1 MAHGFKRVDREQQF
15 LLPPDV
21 REWLPEGHLAW
32 LVIDAVDQLDL
43 EPFEAGYRLGGAG
56 RQAYDPAMLLAL
68 LLYGYAIGEGS
79 SRRLERAC
87 ETDVAFRVLAAN
99 QRPDH
104 ATIARFRARHGDAI
118 EDVFGQVVGLC
129 VSAGLVDA
137 RLVAVDSTKMGADA
151 SPDANLTEQQLRDYA
166 RRVLDEAAAV
176 DAEEDARYGDK
187 RGDEPNPGWEPGP
200 GREAKIRE
208 ALEQLRQQSDG
219 RAEIEQRQQQRLA
232 SGRKPLGRKP
242 LPPDPDKPWR
252 VASKTDKKQRR
263 ANVTDPDS
271 RMMRT
276 PKGWR
281 QAFTAQAVTDPSQII
296 LAAQVTNDQNDNR
309 ALKPM
314 LEAARD
320 HLDRAGHDRTIRAAL
335 ADRGYWNTNDID
347 DIETGLGIATLIATV
362 RDRHLRAGK
371 SRADTPSHQKMH
383 LRFQHPSA
391 KRLYRRRST
400 MIEPIFGQLK
410 TNRRLDRFLQRG
422 LAAVNTEWN
431 LICTAHNLAKLHTA
445 TTAPAT

>member
-32 LVIDAVDQLDL
+32 LVLDAIDHLDL
-43 EPFEAGYRLGGAG
+43 VGFEAGYRLGGAG
-56 RQAYDPAMLLAL
+56 RQAYDPGMLLAV
-68 LLYGYAIGEGS
+68 LLYGYAIGERS

-129 VSAGLVDA
+129 VTAGLIDG
-137 RLVAVDSTKMGADA
+137 RLVAVDSTKMGANA
-151 SPDANLTEQQLRDYA
+151 SSDANLTEQQLRDYA
-166 RRVLDEAAAV
+166 RRVLGEAAAT
-176 DAEEDARYGDK
+176 DADEDARYGDQ
-187 RGDEPNPGWEPGP
+187 RGDELKPGWEPGP
-200 GREAKIRE
+200 ARKAKIRE
-208 ALEQLRQQSDG
+208 ALEQLRQQGDG
-219 RAEIEQRQQQRLA
+219 REEIEQRQQQRTA

-252 VASKTDKKQRR
+252 VASKNDKKQRR
-263 ANVTDPDS
+263 ANITDPES

-276 PKGWR
+276 PKGWQ
-281 QAFTAQAVTDPSQII
+281 QAFTAQAVTDASQIV
-296 LAAQVTNDQNDNR
+296 LAAQVTNDQNDNH
-309 ALKPM
+309 ALRPM

-320 HLDRAGHDRTIRAAL
+320 ILDRAGHDRTIRAAL
-335 ADRGYWNTNDID
+335 ADRGYWNTDDIN
-347 DIETGLGIATLIATV
+347 DIETGLGIATLVATV

-371 SRADTPSHQKMH
+371 SRADTPSHLRMH
-383 LRFQHPSA
+383 QRFQHPTA
-391 KRLYRRRST
+391 KRFYRRRSR
-400 MIEPIFGQLK
+400 MIEPIFGQIK
-410 TNRRLDRFLQRG
+410 TNRRLERFLQRG

-445 TTAPAT
+445 RTTPAT